1 MIQKLENAGLL
12 IVIGPPALGRAL
24 RRNEDVGKVVA
35 ALGHPGRSPLGNDA
49 QGPPAFPAPVEKEHD
64 GPFFFGGRVVFLW
77 EREKV
82 WNRLLGR
89 DLE

>member
-35 ALGHPGRSPLGNDA
+35 ALGHSGRSPLGNDA
-49 QGPPAFPAPVEKEHD
+49 QGPPAFTAPVEKEHD
-64 GPFFFGGRVVFLW
+64 GPFFFGGRVVFLR
-77 EREKV
+77 EGEKV
-82 WNRLLGR
+82 WDRLLGG
-89 DLE
+89 DFE